1 MTNLERLALL
11 LQRVTRIEAG
21 KTPEET
27 IKRAVQE
34 IKASKNTDQQVKSQL
49 SKVKL
54 SEEEMYGGAEEL
66 PTLTDYVRNKFA
78 GEPST
83 KSWKAIEL
91 ANIGRIDD
99 LKKRQLYK
107 KKFTDYTEDADLD
120 AIEFDPSD
128 LEDTEYDIEN
138 GITNKEIK
146 DYFNNLTDA
155 DYLELYDDEIDF
167 GEFDNGEDLDSDI
180 EFMTGSDEK
189 DIDLEECKRIIET
202 SFDAKEIAEA
212 LELQVKDRIRRGN
225 NARRNKAKMAL
236 GRRIAS
242 GRMPSLKSLLN
253 RARRDAI
260 NFLKAKEL
268 KKPVNDMTIPEK
280 ARAEK
285 IVLSKPALIARTA
298 RKFLPNV
305 IKKAREHIKNMR
317 NKK

>member
-11 LQRVTRIEAG
+11 LQRVTGVEAG

-107 KKFTDYTEDADLD
+107 KKFTDYTEDAD
-120 AIEFDPSD
+120 IDPRE
-128 LEDTEYDIEN
+128 LEDNDFDFEN
-138 GITNKEIK
+138 GIDFKSINAFM
-146 DYFNNLTDA
+146 DNLSDA
-155 DYLELYDDEIDF
+155 DYLDIYDDDELDF
-167 GEFDNGEDLDSDI
+167 SEFD
-180 EFMTGSDEK
+180 
-189 DIDLEECKRIIET
+189 DIDPSEIET
-202 SFDAKEIAEA
+202 TAVAELKECEDIIASSCNPT
-212 LELQVKDRIRRGN
+212 ELAETLSRM
-225 NARRNKAKMAL
+225 ARLKLKIAMLRNKAKLAMKRKIALLRHSTLDVLKKRAHKLALKMLKQKIAHKPVADMSMADKE
-236 GRRIAS
+236 RVEKT
-242 GRMPSLKSLLN
+242 LKTKTSLLARLTMKMIPVVKKIEQN
-253 RARRDAI
+253 RFK
-260 NFLKAKEL
+260 NKE
-268 KKPVNDMTIPEK
+268 
-280 ARAEK
+280 
-285 IVLSKPALIARTA
+285 
-298 RKFLPNV
+298 
-305 IKKAREHIKNMR
+305 
-317 NKK
+317 

>member
-11 LQRVTRIEAG
+11 LQRVTGVEAG

-107 KKFTDYTEDADLD
+107 KKFTDYTEDADID
-120 AIEFDPSD
+120 PREFEDNEFDA
-128 LEDTEYDIEN
+128 EN
-138 GITNKEIK
+138 GIEFKSI
-146 DYFNNLTDA
+146 DDFMNNLSVV
-155 DYLELYDDEIDF
+155 DYLDIYDDDELDF
-167 GEFDNGEDLDSDI
+167 SEFD
-180 EFMTGSDEK
+180 
-189 DIDLEECKRIIET
+189 DIDPSEIET
-202 SFDAKEIAEA
+202 TAVAELKECENIIATSYNATELTEA
-212 LELQVKDRIRRGN
+212 LSRM
-225 NARRNKAKMAL
+225 ARLKLKIAMLRNKAKIAMKRKIALLRHSTLDVLKKRAHKLALKMLKQKIAHKPVADMSMADKERVEKTL
-236 GRRIAS
+236 KTK
-242 GRMPSLKSLLN
+242 KSLL
-253 RARRDAI
+253 ARLTMKLIPTVRE
-260 NFLKAKEL
+260 KEKERL
-268 KKPVNDMTIPEK
+268 NKEEK
-280 ARAEK
+280 
-285 IVLSKPALIARTA
+285 
-298 RKFLPNV
+298 
-305 IKKAREHIKNMR
+305 
-317 NKK
+317 

>member
-11 LQRVTRIEAG
+11 LQRVTGVEAG

-107 KKFTDYTEDADLD
+107 KKFTDYTEDAD
-120 AIEFDPSD
+120 IDPRE
-128 LEDTEYDIEN
+128 LEDNDFDFEN
-138 GITNKEIK
+138 GIDFKSINAFM
-146 DYFNNLTDA
+146 DNLSDA
-155 DYLELYDDEIDF
+155 DYLDIYDDDELDF
-167 GEFDNGEDLDSDI
+167 SEFDDVDPSE
-180 EFMTGSDEK
+180 
-189 DIDLEECKRIIET
+189 IET
-202 SFDAKEIAEA
+202 EATAELKECEEIIASSYNAKELTEVLTRMGHLKLKIAM
-212 LELQVKDRIRRGN
+212 L
-225 NARRNKAKMAL
+225 RNKAKLAMKRKIALSRRATMDVFKERARKLAIKFLKQKLAHKPVADMSMADKERVEKAL
-236 GRRIAS
+236 QTK
-242 GRMPSLKSLLN
+242 KSLL
-253 RARRDAI
+253 ARLTMKMIPVVKKIEQKRFK
-260 NFLKAKEL
+260 NKE
-268 KKPVNDMTIPEK
+268 
-280 ARAEK
+280 
-285 IVLSKPALIARTA
+285 
-298 RKFLPNV
+298 
-305 IKKAREHIKNMR
+305 
-317 NKK
+317 

>member
-11 LQRVTRIEAG
+11 LQRVTGVEAG

-107 KKFTDYTEDADLD
+107 KKFTDYTEDAD
-120 AIEFDPSD
+120 IDPRE
-128 LEDTEYDIEN
+128 LEDNDFDFEN
-138 GITNKEIK
+138 GIDFKSI
-146 DYFNNLTDA
+146 DAFMNNLSDA
-155 DYLELYDDEIDF
+155 DYLEIYGDEDELDF
-167 GEFDNGEDLDSDI
+167 SEFDDVDPSE
-180 EFMTGSDEK
+180 
-189 DIDLEECKRIIET
+189 IET
-202 SFDAKEIAEA
+202 EATAELKECEDIIASSYNAKELTEVLTRMGHLKLKIAM
-212 LELQVKDRIRRGN
+212 L
-225 NARRNKAKMAL
+225 RNKAKLAMKRKIALSRRATMDVFKERARKLAIKFLKQKLAHKPVADMSMADKERVEKTL
-236 GRRIAS
+236 KTK
-242 GRMPSLKSLLN
+242 KSLL
-253 RARRDAI
+253 ARLTMKLIPTVRE
-260 NFLKAKEL
+260 KEKERL
-268 KKPVNDMTIPEK
+268 NKEEK
-280 ARAEK
+280 
-285 IVLSKPALIARTA
+285 
-298 RKFLPNV
+298 
-305 IKKAREHIKNMR
+305 
-317 NKK
+317 